1 MRIFASNSH
10 SMKHHYCHA
19 YFDKYWHISRSK
31 RKFEQSSSSKNE
43 IPYLQSNEFSIHN
56 SLGTLVD
63 RCVQIFVVGV
73 YAINALRNWCC
84 CCMSHALQ
92 HWILTQAA
100 TLTRQTTQLKK
111 CNQPTQKCDASAH
124 RTQRRLAGQ
133 QNLGSDIT
141 INTFFKAL
149 QTSWNA
155 YKNMYLSEKV
165 QVKWVK

>member
-1 MRIFASNSH
+1 MFTFSTWICASLLQILIQWSIIIVMHILIFHKNWHFSRRIVI
-10 SMKHHYCHA
+10 K
-19 YFDKYWHISRSK
+19 
-31 RKFEQSSSSKNE
+31 

-92 HWILTQAA
+92 HWILTYAA

-124 RTQRRLAGQ
+124 PTERRLAGQ
-133 QNLGSDIT
+133 QNLGKEIT
-141 INTFFKAL
+141 ALNTL
-149 QTSWNA
+149 
-155 YKNMYLSEKV
+155 
-165 QVKWVK
+165 